1 MNLINKKI
9 LKIAA
14 IGIIIITVF
23 SSFTYYED
31 ITEPK
36 GLTRIMTPSI
46 NSAII
51 NYTEFAGYIKAGYT
65 NMFLHSYN
73 YSYLGNTVDLMD
85 YTWLD
90 YGRHANISTIKP
102 NYPGVV
108 PCVFY
113 NSLWIGNE
121 SMKSQYSNLVV
132 SITNMSLSINKPF
145 FKNATSEKND
155 SFGPYGHFYA
165 YHGYP
170 CYSLMRFD
178 ETNSLDS
185 NSPGYPPFYTVINT
199 GNYTFYLNIT
209 FTITVS
215 ESIVHFTSQTYSI
228 DMSWWQEWGYNLSQ
242 FQ

>member
-1 MNLINKKI
+1 M
-9 LKIAA
+9 

-31 ITEPK
+31 VTEPK
-36 GLTRIMTPSI
+36 GLTRIMTPS
-46 NSAII
+46 NSDNVVI
-51 NYTEFAGYIKAGYT
+51 NYTEFAGMIHSGDT
-65 NMFLHSYN
+65 NVFLHSYN

-85 YTWLD
+85 YTFLD
-90 YGRHANISTIKP
+90 CGRHVNITNIEENWPRSAP
-102 NYPGVV
+102 E
-108 PCVFY
+108 VFY
-113 NSLWIGNE
+113 NLLWISNK

-170 CYSLMRFD
+170 QDSYMSLK
-178 ETNSLDS
+178 ETNWRDFTH
-185 NSPGYPPFYTVINT
+185 PGYPPFYTVINP

-228 DMSWWQEWGYNLSQ
+228 DMSWWQKWGYNPSQ